1 VMKVQLRCVVGA
13 QWVAMH
19 TYAATGDCQTDIT
32 HSPLVTT
39 GFHECSHAT
48 MSRHAMVVDTRCCTV
63 GNDCALG
70 RVIPI
75 LTLSSAYFYCINAA
89 VALATTAS

>member
-1 VMKVQLRCVVGA
+1 VMKAQLKWCS
-13 QWVAMH
+13 MH

-32 HSPLVTT
+32 RSPLITT

-48 MSRHAMVVDTRCCTV
+48 MSHAMVVDTRCWT
-63 GNDCALG
+63 GGDDCALG

-75 LTLSSAYFYCINAA
+75 LTLSSASTAINV
-89 VALATTAS
+89 VALVMTAS